1 MAVQKPH
8 LLTVLG
14 DAKIS
19 VWLRKQEK
27 VEGKGFSFASSISYL
42 LQLTWARHLLEAG
55 TQVHNKPLQKLVVSN
70 NNITLLMN
78 VQFG

>member
-1 MAVQKPH
+1 MEGIKLSLFPPQSLSLQGKGVWTDWVLTMVFSVLMAVQKLH

-27 VEGKGFSFASSISYL
+27 VEGKGFSFASSVSYL
-42 LQLTWARHLLEAG
+42 LQLT
-55 TQVHNKPLQKLVVSN
+55 
-70 NNITLLMN
+70 
-78 VQFG
+78 